1 MVDNGP
7 FCTPVM
13 NGHSGYDAGQA
24 IPTVGDMQPALKTR
38 LLGAAVL
45 IALAVIIVPLFF
57 SGKPGGDGSQSISLD
72 IPQTP
77 DQALKTRT
85 LSVATSP
92 HPPAST
98 AAAGDHLARVDIP
111 SRVPPEVTPDQST
124 AQQGVAE
131 TDRATTPVTKP
142 ADDKASAAKPKVASS
157 DDTKAAEANPGRAA
171 VANYQINLGAYANKS
186 NAEKLVAKVRK
197 MGYPVHLGDVS
208 IDGKPAAR
216 VDVGP
221 FDNRASAERA
231 RLKLHAALPRAPAK
245 LVSAPTDQ
253 QDNAPAKALPK
264 HQAGGWAVQ
273 VVAYS
278 KRADADRL
286 RDRLR
291 KAGFDSYVDDVKSGG
306 QTLWRVRVG
315 PMTQHDDAASTA
327 KRITSKFSRL
337 KAVVVT
343 VP

>member
-1 MVDNGP
+1 
-7 FCTPVM
+7 
-13 NGHSGYDAGQA
+13 
-24 IPTVGDMQPALKTR
+24 MQPALKTR

-45 IALAVIIVPLFF
+45 IALAVIVVPLFF
-57 SGKPGGDGSQSISLD
+57 SGKPGGDGNQSISLD

-77 DQALKTRT
+77 DQALQTRT
-85 LSVATSP
+85 MSVATSP
-92 HPPAST
+92 QPPAST
-98 AAAGDHLARVDIP
+98 AAAGNQLARVDIP
-111 SRVPPEVTPDQST
+111 SRVSPEVTPNQQAAAEPAST
-124 AQQGVAE
+124 PPTPSVSGAKKAAAE
-131 TDRATTPVTKP
+131 PTSGKAPTTT
-142 ADDKASAAKPKVASS
+142 SS
-157 DDTKAAEANPGRAA
+157 DDEKTATANPGRAA

-186 NAEKLVAKVRK
+186 NAEKLMAKVRK
-197 MGYPVHLGDVS
+197 MGYPVQLEDVS

-221 FDNRASAERA
+221 FDSRATAERA

-245 LVSAPTDQ
+245 LVSAPIDQ
-253 QDNAPAKALPK
+253 QGNAPAKALPK

-278 KRADADRL
+278 KRADADKL

-315 PMTQHDDAASTA
+315 PMTRHDDAVSTA
-327 KRITSKFSRL
+327 KRITSKFLRL

>member
-1 MVDNGP
+1 
-7 FCTPVM
+7 
-13 NGHSGYDAGQA
+13 
-24 IPTVGDMQPALKTR
+24 MQPALKTR

-45 IALAVIIVPLFF
+45 IALAVIVVPLFF

-85 LSVATSP
+85 MSVATSP
-92 HPPAST
+92 QPAST
-98 AAAGDHLARVDIP
+98 IAPDNHLATVDIP
-111 SRVPPEVTPDQST
+111 SRVPPEVMPDQST
-124 AQQGVAE
+124 VQQDAAE
-131 TDRATTPVTKP
+131 TGRVATPASHP
-142 ADDKASAAKPKVASS
+142 ADDKASTEKPKATSP
-157 DDTKAAEANPGRAA
+157 DETKAAEANPGRAA

-186 NAEKLVAKVRK
+186 NAERLMAKVSK
-197 MGYPVHLGDVS
+197 MGYPVQLSGVS

-221 FDNRASAERA
+221 FDSRATAERA
-231 RLKLHAALPRAPAK
+231 RLKLHAALPHAPAK
-245 LVSAPTDQ
+245 LVSAPVDQ
-253 QDNAPAKALPK
+253 QGNAPAKAQPK
-264 HQAGGWAVQ
+264 HQAGGYAVQ

-278 KRADADRL
+278 KRADADKL

-291 KAGFDSYVDDVKSGG
+291 KAGFDSYVDDVKSGN

>member
-1 MVDNGP
+1 
-7 FCTPVM
+7 
-13 NGHSGYDAGQA
+13 
-24 IPTVGDMQPALKTR
+24 MQPALKTR

-45 IALAVIIVPLFF
+45 IALAVIVVPLFF

-77 DQALKTRT
+77 DQALQTRT

-92 HPPAST
+92 QPAST
-98 AAAGDHLARVDIP
+98 AAPDDHLARVNIP
-111 SRVPPEVTPDQST
+111 SRVPPEVVPDQST
-124 AQQGVAE
+124 AQQGTAE
-131 TDRATTPVTKP
+131 MDRATTTATEP
-142 ADDKASAAKPKVASS
+142 ASVAKSKAASP

-171 VANYQINLGAYANKS
+171 VANYHINLGAYANKN
-186 NAEKLVAKVRK
+186 NAEKLMAKVSK
-197 MGYPVHLGDVS
+197 MGYPVQLSGVS
-208 IDGKPAAR
+208 IDGKPGAR

-221 FDNRASAERA
+221 FSSRATAERA

-253 QDNAPAKALPK
+253 QDNAPARAQPK
-264 HQAGGWAVQ
+264 HQAGGYAVQ

-278 KRADADRL
+278 KRADADNL

-291 KAGFDSYVDDVKSGG
+291 KAGFDSYVDDVKSGN

>member
-1 MVDNGP
+1 
-7 FCTPVM
+7 
-13 NGHSGYDAGQA
+13 
-24 IPTVGDMQPALKTR
+24 MQPALKTR

-45 IALAVIIVPLFF
+45 IALAVIVVPLFF
-57 SGKPGGDGSQSISLD
+57 SGKPGGDGNQSISLD

-77 DQALKTRT
+77 DQALQTRT
-85 LSVATSP
+85 MSVATSP
-92 HPPAST
+92 QPPAST
-98 AAAGDHLARVDIP
+98 AAAGDQLARVDIP
-111 SRVPPEVTPDQST
+111 SRVPPEVTPNQQAAAEPAST
-124 AQQGVAE
+124 PS
-131 TDRATTPVTKP
+131 TPS
-142 ADDKASAAKPKVASS
+142 ASAAKKAVAEPASGKAPTTTSS
-157 DDTKAAEANPGRAA
+157 DDEKAAEANPGRAA

-186 NAEKLVAKVRK
+186 NAEKLMAKVSK
-197 MGYPVHLGDVS
+197 MGYPVQLSGVS
-208 IDGKPAAR
+208 IGGKPAAR

-221 FDNRASAERA
+221 FSSRATAERA

-253 QDNAPAKALPK
+253 KDNAPAKAQPK
-264 HQAGGWAVQ
+264 HQAGGYAVQ

-278 KRADADRL
+278 KRADADNL

-315 PMTQHDDAASTA
+315 PMTQHDDAVSTA

>member
-1 MVDNGP
+1 M
-7 FCTPVM
+7 TE
-13 NGHSGYDAGQA
+13 
-24 IPTVGDMQPALKTR
+24 GDMQPALKTR
-38 LLGAAVL
+38 LLGAFVL
-45 IALAVIIVPLFF
+45 IALAVIVVPLFF

-85 LSVATSP
+85 LSVA
-92 HPPAST
+92 ASAQAPVSTT
-98 AAAGDHLARVDIP
+98 APDNTLATVDIP
-111 SRVPPEVTPDQST
+111 SRVPPAVMPDQST
-124 AQQGVAE
+124 SPQ
-131 TDRATTPVTKP
+131 ATEQADSTSTPASQPPSESKAAAPPSAADKTSDTKP
-142 ADDKASAAKPKVASS
+142 KTATSDEAKVA
-157 DDTKAAEANPGRAA
+157 TANPGRAA
-171 VANYQINLGAYANKS
+171 VGNYRISLGAYANKS

-197 MGYPVHLGDVS
+197 MGYPVQLNGVS

-221 FDNRASAERA
+221 FDSRATAERA

-253 QDNAPAKALPK
+253 QGNAPAKAQPK

-278 KRADADRL
+278 KRADADKL

-327 KRITSKFSRL
+327 KSIKSKFSRL
-337 KAVVVT
+337 KAVVVS